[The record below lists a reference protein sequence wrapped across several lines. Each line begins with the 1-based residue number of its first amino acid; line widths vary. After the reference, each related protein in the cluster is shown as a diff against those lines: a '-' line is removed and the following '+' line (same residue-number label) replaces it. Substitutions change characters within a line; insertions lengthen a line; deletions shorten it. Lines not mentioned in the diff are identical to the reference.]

1 MDRKPAQSFEEK
13 SAKYGKVS
21 SVADQKELLDL
32 VRAEDA
38 FVYQTHPR
46 TKGSTG
52 FPDKIRDTAHFIDP
66 HYFVA
71 GFKQRPS
78 DLSSPRLGERALKL
92 AADITTCTIKN
103 PLVPKL
109 NVF

>member
-32 VRAEDA
+32 VRAEDP

-52 FPDKIRDTAHFIDP
+52 FPDKIRDTAHFLHP
-66 HYFVA
+66 HYLGA
-71 GFKQRPS
+71 GVKQMPS
-78 DLSSPRLGERALKL
+78 DLSSPRLREHAFNPVD
-92 AADITTCTIKN
+92 DIPNSPITH
-103 PLVPKL
+103 PLL
-109 NVF
+109 RSLIAF